1 MTLDD
6 LDVIADEVRA
16 LAAAHD
22 VLFTSGGVGPTHDD
36 LTIDGVAKA
45 FGVEVVSDASLE
57 EMLRGYYGDRITD
70 AHLRMARIP
79 DGAELV
85 ITRAM
90 PWPTVVMRNV
100 WVLPGVPE
108 IFAMKMPVVVERLGG
123 GAALVSQA
131 VYCQLDEG
139 DLKPL
144 LDRVVANHPLVEVGS
159 YPKWREPRYKTK
171 VTFDASDERLVVAA
185 RIAFEKLL
193 PAGTLV
199 AID

>member
-1 MTLDD
+1 
-6 LDVIADEVRA
+6 
-16 LAAAHD
+16 
-22 VLFTSGGVGPTHDD
+22 
-36 LTIDGVAKA
+36 
-45 FGVEVVSDASLE
+45 
-57 EMLRGYYGDRITD
+57 
-70 AHLRMARIP
+70 
-79 DGAELV
+79 
-85 ITRAM
+85 
-90 PWPTVVMRNV
+90 
-100 WVLPGVPE
+100 
-108 IFAMKMPVVVERLGG
+108 MKMPVVVERLGG
-123 GAALVSQA
+123 GDALVSQA